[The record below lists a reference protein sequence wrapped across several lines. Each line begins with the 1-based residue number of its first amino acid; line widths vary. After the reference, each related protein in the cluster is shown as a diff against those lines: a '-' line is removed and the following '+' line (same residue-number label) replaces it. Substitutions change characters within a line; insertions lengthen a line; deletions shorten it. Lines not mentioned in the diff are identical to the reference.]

1 MNGEKRPILGVNN
14 MKSISHIVKTILAI
28 WFSLGFVCSFL
39 LLYPFFLLTLS
50 HPAMY
55 SMAHKLRRLWAWIL
69 FAWNGIRVKQIFEF
83 PLNYKQAYVIT
94 PNHTSQLDIVT
105 LTGMLMLD
113 FNFMAKDELA
123 KIPLF
128 GIFFR
133 TIDIAVDRK
142 NARKAALAYQKAH
155 NQLAEGK
162 SIVVYPEGTI
172 SKTAPQLGN
181 FKDGAFRLA
190 IENQVDILPVTIMGN
205 WKRLPAKSKFYFTP
219 GKVVQFI
226 HKPIST
232 KGMTVEQTSELSAKV
247 KQVITQTL
255 DQYTQ
260 GIIK

>member
-1 MNGEKRPILGVNN
+1 
-14 MKSISHIVKTILAI
+14 MKIAAHSIKTILAV
-28 WFSLGFVCSFL
+28 WFSIGFLCSFL
-39 LLYPFFLLTLS
+39 ILYPLFLLTLS
-50 HPAMY
+50 HPSLY
-55 SMAHKLRRLWAWIL
+55 GTAHKLRRLWAWIL
-69 FAWNGIRVKQIFEF
+69 FIWNGIRVKQIFEA
-83 PLNYKQAYVIT
+83 PLSHKHAYVIT

-142 NARKAALAYQKAH
+142 NARKAALAYQKAN
-155 NQLAEGK
+155 NQLIKGK
-162 SIVVYPEGTI
+162 SIVIYPEGTI
-172 SKTAPQLGN
+172 SKVAPKLGN

-190 IENQVDILPVTIMGN
+190 IENQVDVLPITIMGN

-219 GKVVQFI
+219 GRVIHYI

-232 KGMTVEQTSELSAKV
+232 KGMTVDQTSELSATV
-247 KQVITQTL
+247 KRKIEQTL
-255 DQYTQ
+255 DQYAR
-260 GIIK
+260 GLLK